1 MASRPY
7 KAAHYLN
14 DPADRAAY
22 LNEVLE
28 TGDFNGFLLALKNL
42 AETSEMDS
50 ERHILDEFNAENV
63 NSPNLIRLNSFLH
76 DLGLRLSIGVF
87 QPVNPI

>member
-28 TGDFNGFLLALKNL
+28 TGDFNAFLLALKNL
-42 AETSEMDS
+42 AETSETDS
-50 ERHILDEFNAENV
+50 VHHFVDDFNAENV
-63 NSPNLIRLNSFLH
+63 NSPNLIRLNRFLH
-76 DLGLRLSIGVF
+76 DLGLSLSIGVF
-87 QPVNPI
+87 QPANPV